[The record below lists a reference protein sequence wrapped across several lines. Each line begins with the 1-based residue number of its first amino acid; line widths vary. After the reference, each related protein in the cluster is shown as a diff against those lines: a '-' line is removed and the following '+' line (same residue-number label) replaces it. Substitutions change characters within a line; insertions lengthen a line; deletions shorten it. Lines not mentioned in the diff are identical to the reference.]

1 MPIGVW
7 FPMDKWNIWIEL
19 VSKNSWPGVRYKK
32 VVASYLHVR
41 ASFFPGPSNNATK
54 QRYQSCNLKFSGE
67 RLVPSAKHTHHAM
80 MLIPFEENLHAT
92 MTRLYTVILHGTN
105 KKHDVQTSS
114 ANKHVKLENAWNPLQ
129 QKIWILFHTTQDA
142 FLRIN
147 LIPISKAY
155 FEYPKETSNQ
165 HRSNPHKKKNT
176 LDMKSLWKYSPNKTS
191 SRKNDWNKF
200 KG

>member
-7 FPMDKWNIWIEL
+7 FPMDKWNEL

-32 VVASYLHVR
+32 VVTSYLHVR

-67 RLVPSAKHTHHAM
+67 SLVPSAKHTHHAM

-92 MTRLYTVILHGTN
+92 MTRLYTIILHGTN
-105 KKHDVQTSS
+105 NRKHDFQTSS

-129 QKIWILFHTTQDA
+129 QKIRILFHTTQDA
-142 FLRIN
+142 FLRLN
-147 LIPISKAY
+147 LIPICKAY
-155 FEYPKETSNQ
+155 FEYPKESQINIDQIPTTKEKHLGYEIALNILPKQ
-165 HRSNPHKKKNT
+165 N
-176 LDMKSLWKYSPNKTS
+176 
-191 SRKNDWNKF
+191 
-200 KG
+200 